1 MFVSIAYRNL
11 FESQKLLVL
20 NVNLESQF
28 FKVEQLSANK
38 YWLHSSEGKIDFLPI
53 LTVILIAVGALFI
66 IYKYCKSRNKP
77 RRRRTARLKR
87 FLSTINA
94 KKVPSV

>member
-1 MFVSIAYRNL
+1 MFISTAYRNL
-11 FESQKLLVL
+11 YESQKLLAL

-38 YWLHSSEGKIDFLPI
+38 YWMHSSESKIDFLPI

-66 IYKYCKSRNKP
+66 IYKYYKSRNRP